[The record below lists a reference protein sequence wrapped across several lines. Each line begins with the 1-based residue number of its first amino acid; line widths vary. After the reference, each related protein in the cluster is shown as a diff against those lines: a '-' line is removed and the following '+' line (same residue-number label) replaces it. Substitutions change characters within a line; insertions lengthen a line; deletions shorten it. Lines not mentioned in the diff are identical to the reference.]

1 MFSERRQDKDDV
13 YINTMEY
20 CSATKKNEIMPFAA
34 TWNALEIGI
43 LNEVSQ
49 TKKEILYFSHV
60 ESKKKKI
67 EISLFGKQTHRFREG
82 TYGWGRGIGS
92 LGRLVHTVY
101 LKWVTNKDLLYST
114 GISAQYYV
122 TT

>member
-13 YINTMEY
+13 YINTMEH

-92 LGRLVHTVY
+92 LGRLVHTIY